1 MRRVTR
7 KQKEG
12 KNKRERENLRR
23 IVTCTGC
30 LRIVHRPLSAY
41 ARVPLKMADLC
52 AFTTGNK
59 MQCEMR
65 DKLKRLHRV
74 IANRKREILV
84 AAVLEKEKEE
94 EGSNG
99 KREKIGG
106 ITNFRVNPHAQHI
119 EYYIT
124 VYSECM

>member
-1 MRRVTR
+1 
-7 KQKEG
+7 
-12 KNKRERENLRR
+12 
-23 IVTCTGC
+23 
-30 LRIVHRPLSAY
+30 
-41 ARVPLKMADLC
+41 MADLC

-65 DKLKRLHRV
+65 DELKRLHRV

-106 ITNFRVNPHAQHI
+106 ITRFSRESTRTAYRILHYGV
-119 EYYIT
+119 
-124 VYSECM
+124 